1 MLSGTAE
8 PECRGRPPMIVPALR
23 DAVNG
28 ADQANPKPAAIPT
41 SAHDPP
47 HPEATKI
54 IARATIHATIDGKA
68 TAGRLACSPA
78 VI

>member
-8 PECRGRPPMIVPALR
+8 PECRGRLPRVVPTLR
-23 DAVNG
+23 AAVNG
-28 ADQANPKPAAIPT
+28 AEQAIPSPAAIPT

-47 HPEATKI
+47 HPEATKM
-54 IARATIHATIDGKA
+54 IARATIQPTVNGMA
-68 TAGRLACSPA
+68 TAGCLTGSPA

>member
-8 PECRGRPPMIVPALR
+8 PECRGRRPTIVPPLR
-23 DAVNG
+23 EAVNG
-28 ADQANPKPAAIPT
+28 ADPANPKPAAIPT

-54 IARATIHATIDGKA
+54 VARATIQPTVNGKP
-68 TAGRLACSPA
+68 TGGCLAGSPA

>member
-8 PECRGRPPMIVPALR
+8 PECRGCPPTTVPALR

-28 ADQANPKPAAIPT
+28 AEQPIPRPATIPT
-41 SAHDPP
+41 TAHDPP
-47 HPEATKI
+47 HPEATTI
-54 IARATIHATIDGKA
+54 IARATIHPTVNGMA
-68 TAGRLACSPA
+68 TAGCLTGSPA

>member
-8 PECRGRPPMIVPALR
+8 PQCRGRQPRIVPALR

-28 ADQANPKPAAIPT
+28 ANEDVLRPAGIAT

-54 IARATIHATIDGKA
+54 IARATIHPTVNGMA
-68 TAGRLACSPA
+68 TAGCLTGSPA